1 MCRVTVLSKLRHL
14 CRRTRFLRI
23 AFCLGLGL
31 FLTLHW
37 PGSSAP
43 TLAQDT
49 VAFWRQASFPVE
61 NFQAYT
67 SAFGYRTSPTGG
79 GGSQFHYGLDLAAPQ
94 GSFVRNWW
102 SGQVIEVSDQTTC
115 GTSAVIRSGQWEHR
129 YCHMS
134 GRVEVSNGKR
144 YLIDPDGGIRYEQG
158 QDLPTGTRLGRVGM
172 TGRTTGPHLHW
183 MLKYDGNWVD
193 PGLVLRAMYDAQRA
207 G

>member
-1 MCRVTVLSKLRHL
+1 METLRKLGRRWHRVSISV
-14 CRRTRFLRI
+14 I
-23 AFCLGLGL
+23 AFCFGMGLV
-31 FLTLHW
+31 FALHW
-37 PGSSAP
+37 PGSSNAA
-43 TLAQDT
+43 LAQDPLM
-49 VAFWRQASFPVE
+49 FWRQASFPVE

-102 SGQVIEVSDQTTC
+102 NGKVIEVSDHTTC

-144 YLIDPDGGIRYEQG
+144 YLVDPDGGIRYEQG
-158 QDLPTGTRLGRVGM
+158 QDLPTGVRLGRVGM

-193 PGLVLRAMYDAQRA
+193 PGLVLRAMYDAQRT